1 LRDKIFIARKEIKTN
16 KINNFFLEIEILSAK
31 IRFR

>member
-16 KINNFFLEIEILSAK
+16 KINNVFPGIEMLSAK